1 MVEEIQRINQV
12 IPGTA
17 HDEKTDVIRQWMQSV
32 SSKIEHYKS
41 EHLAILR
48 EVAALLELALWRA
61 KLDDFKVED
70 DKKCSVVSVAEKTA
84 KKAKVDVGETRKE
97 ARITSG
103 ADIIIKNVLP
113 YLKME

>member
-1 MVEEIQRINQV
+1 MNEEIQRINQ
-12 IPGTA
+12 ILPGTV
-17 HDEKTDVIRQWMQSV
+17 HYEMTDVVRQWIQSV
-32 SSKIEHYKS
+32 KSRFDRYKAEHRV
-41 EHLAILR
+41 LLMD
-48 EVAALLELALWRA
+48 VATLLELALWKA

-70 DKKCSVVSVAEKTA
+70 DKCSAEENTA
-84 KKAKVDVGETRKE
+84 RKAKIDVGEARKE